1 MPELLC
7 PELDLPH
14 PHGILDGRRLL
25 LHGRDKTKHD
35 GERNGDLPP
44 NVHPAKCGNAL
55 AGRGGFDDVGPHHKG
70 RKQSQDQSHQQDY
83 QHIDDHGKLDGVLDS
98 LHKQPRCEQA
108 EEHRCRLILPVS
120 QQQDKGNH
128 RHRDHKGGVAV

>member
-1 MPELLC
+1 MPEFLC

-14 PHGILDGRRLL
+14 PHGVLDGGRLL
-25 LHGRDKTKHD
+25 LHGRDKAKQD

-44 NVHPAKCGNAL
+44 NVHPTQRSNAL

-70 RKQSQDQSHQQDY
+70 RKQPQDQSHQQDY

-128 RHRDHKGGVAV
+128 RHRDHKGGVAI